1 MPVVCLHVR
10 IYVVILFS
18 LLYYSHHRIGGYI
31 GWRWCY
37 EYIHC
42 YNLVGILD
50 GDGDEE
56 EDLLYWI
63 RMAFWIGFGL
73 WKARATASVVYYHW
87 TKAKTNLFW
96 TYLAGN

>member
-18 LLYYSHHRIGGYI
+18 LLYYSHHGGYI

-63 RMAFWIGFGL
+63 RMAFWIGLDCGRRAQLHLWCTIIGQKQKQIYFGL
-73 WKARATASVVYYHW
+73 I
-87 TKAKTNLFW
+87 
-96 TYLAGN
+96 